1 MARLKLFVPL
11 AIFLGLAALLWK
23 GLSLDP
29 TAMPSALKDKAFP
42 SFDLPIL
49 KDEQIRKT
57 QSDLKGQVTL
67 VNVWATWCVVCR
79 VEHPYLLQLA
89 EQGVRIVGVN
99 YKDQPAAA
107 RQWLAD
113 LKDPYAFSVMD
124 RDGRLGLDLGVFG
137 APESYLVDAQGV
149 IRHKHVGVVDD
160 KVWQK
165 DFMPIIRAIN
175 TP

>member
-11 AIFLGLAALLWK
+11 AIFVALAALLWK

-42 SFDLPIL
+42 QFSLPIL
-49 KDEQIRKT
+49 KDEQQLKN

-79 VEHPYLLQLA
+79 VEHPYLLELA

-99 YKDQPAAA
+99 YKDQPDAA
-107 RQWLAD
+107 RQWLKD

-137 APESYLVDAQGV
+137 APESYLVDQQGF

-160 KVWQK
+160 KVWAR
-165 DFMPIIRAIN
+165 DFLPIIEQLN
-175 TP
+175 TK